1 MFFRAYYNTKKGEN
15 QMQQNNILIG
25 QYVIKEE
32 KGFYEVID
40 IETKETI
47 MRYER

>member
-1 MFFRAYYNTKKGEN
+1 
-15 QMQQNNILIG
+15 MQQNNILIG

-40 IETKETI
+40 IETKETV
-47 MRYER
+47 MTYERLRDAIIYVALKY

>member
-1 MFFRAYYNTKKGEN
+1 
-15 QMQQNNILIG
+15 MQQNNILIG

-47 MRYER
+47 MRYERLRDAIIHVALKY

>member
-1 MFFRAYYNTKKGEN
+1 
-15 QMQQNNILIG
+15 MQQNYILIG

-40 IETKETI
+40 IETKEI
-47 MRYER
+47 LNSYERLRDAIIYVALQY

>member
-1 MFFRAYYNTKKGEN
+1 
-15 QMQQNNILIG
+15 MQQNNILIG

-40 IETKETI
+40 IETKETAI
-47 MRYER
+47 TYESLRDAIIYVALKY